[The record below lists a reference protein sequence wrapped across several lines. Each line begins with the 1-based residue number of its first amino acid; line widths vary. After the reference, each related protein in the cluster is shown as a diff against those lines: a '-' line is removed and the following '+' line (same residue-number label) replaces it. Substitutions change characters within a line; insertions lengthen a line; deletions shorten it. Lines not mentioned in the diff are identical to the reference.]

1 MFLRICEKLFYRL
14 RHAIKDRCV
23 SIIVRLSKVDA
34 DGVVGQGGNGM
45 CRGQVMEDPKT
56 VKVSVA

>member
-14 RHAIKDRCV
+14 RHAIKDKRV
-23 SIIVRLSKVDA
+23 SIIVMLSKVDP

-45 CRGQVMEDPKT
+45 LLEGCAE
-56 VKVSVA
+56 VKLWRTLRQ